1 MRDVVLDS
9 REAIEA
15 ERLLFADD
23 AARYDFDLTRRECVS
38 GEPWSEYE
46 DHDTGQRWGG

>member
-1 MRDVVLDS
+1 MRYVVLDS

-38 GEPWSEYE
+38 GEPWST
-46 DHDTGQRWGG
+46 HGA